1 MRAELIAIY
10 AVLYHLST
18 SHSDCII
25 ATDSKASMQVIHK
38 QIHNPSGNQLSTHR
52 VLLEALTATLHA
64 RAAAGLHTTLLKV
77 KSHIGIDGNEAADK
91 LANEARDPQLCCL
104 TFDIGNQA
112 HHGEHWPSLIT
123 PASAPEAMP
132 RERMAGNLSTALK
145 QHIAGMHA
153 RGLTNRSDYLGYWD
167 NVRDKKQSL
176 LLVWSFQGGAEYP
189 ASTLRVS
196 IQSKAGSEVWTC
208 KD

>member
-10 AVLYHLST
+10 AVLHHLDT

-52 VLLEALTATLHA
+52 VLLEALTAMLHA

-77 KSHIGIDGNEAADK
+77 ISHIGVRGNEAADK

-123 PASAPEAMP
+123 QASTPEAVP
-132 RERMAGNLSTALK
+132 REKMAGNLSAALK

-153 RGLTNRSDYLGYWD
+153 RGLTNKSDYL
-167 NVRDKKQSL
+167 
-176 LLVWSFQGGAEYP
+176 EY
-189 ASTLRVS
+189 
-196 IQSKAGSEVWTC
+196 
-208 KD
+208 